1 MSTRSV
7 QNSVNE
13 HAAALRILGT
23 ALGFTLLV
31 TAQNI
36 TVPPNPRK
44 FTPIRHPKPPAS
56 MQNAASTAGRATA
69 GIKSARL
76 DRFALILS
84 DKPVAAQYPSR
95 RRMHSVPAMQA
106 GRNIHAAQ
114 ATLKSALKTAGG
126 IRVLGSTELL
136 LNAVYV
142 SAPGK
147 TAAQLLQFP
156 GVARVVRMQPV
167 HRNLNLALG
176 LVGVPG
182 AWNVLGGEGNAGT
195 GMKIGIIDTGIDNTN
210 PAFQDPSLSPPSGYP
225 MGAGTNWQNFVNNKI
240 IVARSYV
247 DQLVLPLQPGDTQ
260 DLSRP
265 DDLSP
270 RDRVGHGTAAAMIAA
285 GETVNA
291 PLAQITGVAPKA
303 FLGNYKIFGSPGV
316 NDTTFDDVVLMA
328 LEDAFNDG
336 MDVVSLSVSSPA
348 LWGPDDT
355 GSTCGAN
362 SGVACDPRAQA
373 VNNAV
378 ASGMTVVC
386 AAGNSGYNGYAPPS
400 YGTIES
406 PGTAEGAITVGAVY
420 NAHIFYQSISV
431 PNGPA
436 NLQGIAT
443 FFAEGVPIPGG
454 AFTAP
459 MLDVL
464 TIGGSNNP
472 DACAPLPANSLSG
485 AIGLIGTDAN
495 CNHQTQAINAQNAGA
510 VAVVFYLPTGND
522 SIYTLSTVPGV
533 GIPVTMI
540 GNSDALNLESYLS
553 SNPKHEVTL
562 DPTRVETDASSSQD
576 FIAYFSSRG
585 PALET
590 EAIKPEVTAVGTD
603 LYTAGQSYD
612 PNGDMYDPSGFTVV
626 NGTSFAA
633 PMVAG
638 VVAMVQQ
645 LHPNLTPSQLKS
657 AVVNTA
663 NGSAVGDYDSNG
675 NPVNAGVE
683 TTGAGLLNAQAAVQT
698 NVTIEPS
705 TLSFG
710 EIGSGPASQQLT
722 FTNIGTS
729 PVNLSLSNNPYF
741 QDTGYTLSL
750 SQTSF
755 SLAPGAETTITA
767 SLQGS
772 NPSPGTDE
780 GEIVVNGASQPLVIP
795 YLDGASDLNIANAF
809 PLTGINFTGAP
820 GDAVNGSLQLEV
832 VDDFGFPQSGVP
844 VYFYPTLGN
853 GAITQGTG
861 TSGTDNY
868 GIAYATAQIGTQ
880 LGAQEFAA
888 DIGNTGYGPV
898 FTLYF
903 EGRAFALPTIGSG
916 GVVNGASFLQGQGQ
930 APGSYISLFG
940 SGLSETTQLFFTP
953 YLPLSL
959 GRVSVSF
966 DVPSAGLSVPGRLV
980 YVSPGQLD
988 VQVPWELAGQ
998 SSAAM
1003 KVSIDY
1009 DSSNVYTVPITPYS
1023 PGFFEYTDSS
1033 GAKMLAAQDAS
1044 YHLIGSAN
1052 PAHKGATILLYCNG
1066 LGPVDTPVPSGE
1078 PTPAR
1083 APNTTSAPSVTIGGK
1098 QAQVVFSGLSPE
1110 SIGLYQVNVV
1120 VPSTVASGSQPVV
1133 LEINGYQSQTST
1145 IVVQ

>member
-7 QNSVNE
+7 QNCVNQY
-13 HAAALRILGT
+13 AAALRIAIT
-23 ALGFTLLV
+23 ALGITLLV
-31 TAQNI
+31 AAQNI
-36 TVPPNPRK
+36 TVPSNPRK
-44 FTPIRHPKPPAS
+44 FNPIRYSKPPAS
-56 MQNAASTAGRATA
+56 RENDASTPRRATA
-69 GIKSARL
+69 VVKSARL

-84 DKPVAAQYPSR
+84 DKPVAAQFPSR

-106 GRNIHAAQ
+106 GRNIDAAQ
-114 ATLKSALKTAGG
+114 AALKSSLAADKG
-126 IRVLGSTELL
+126 IRVLGSTKIL

-142 SAPGK
+142 LAPGK

-167 HRNLNLALG
+167 RRNLNLALG

-182 AWNVLGGEGNAGT
+182 AWNVLGGEVNAGT

-225 MGAGTNWQNFVNNKI
+225 VGTGTNWQNFVNNKI

-247 DQLVLPLQPGDTQ
+247 DQLVLPYQPGDTQ

-291 PLAQITGVAPKA
+291 PLAQISGVAPKA

-355 GSTCGAN
+355 GSTCGEK

-386 AAGNSGYNGYAPPS
+386 AAGNSGSNGYAPPS

-431 PNGPA
+431 PNGPS

-454 AFTAP
+454 PLTAP

-472 DACAPLPANSLSG
+472 DACAPLPPNSLSG

-510 VAVVFYLPTGND
+510 VAVVFYLPGGND
-522 SIYTLSTVPGV
+522 SIYTLSTVEGV
-533 GIPVTMI
+533 GIPVTLI

-562 DPTRVETDASSSQD
+562 DPTRVETDASSSED

-590 EAIKPEVTAVGTD
+590 EAIKPELSAVGTD

-638 VVAMVQQ
+638 VVAMVEQ
-645 LHPNLTPSQLKS
+645 LHPNLTPGQLKS

-663 NGSAVGDYDSNG
+663 NATAVGDYNSYG

-698 NVTIEPS
+698 NITVEPA
-705 TLSFG
+705 TLSLG
-710 EIGSGPASQQLT
+710 EIFNNLPPNQQLT

-729 PVNLSLSNNPYF
+729 PAHLSLSINSFY
-741 QDTGYTLSL
+741 QDTTDTLTLS
-750 SQTSF
+750 QMSF
-755 SLAPGAETTITA
+755 TLAPGAQTTLTA
-767 SLQGS
+767 SLQGGGI
-772 NPSPGTDE
+772 PAPGIYE
-780 GEIVVNGASQPLVIP
+780 GDIVVNGASQPLVIP
-795 YLDGASDLNIANAF
+795 YLYGVSDQTIANAF
-809 PLTGINFTGAP
+809 PLTGVNFTGAP

-832 VDDFGFPQSGVP
+832 VDDLGFPQSGVP
-844 VYFYPTLGN
+844 VYFYPTIGN
-853 GAITQGTG
+853 GSISQGTG
-861 TSGTDNY
+861 TAGTDNY

-888 DIGNTGYGPV
+888 DIGNPAA
-898 FTLYF
+898 FTIYF
-903 EGRAFALPTIGSG
+903 EGRAFALPTISSG
-916 GVVNGASFLQGQGQ
+916 GVVNGASFLAGQGQ

-966 DVPSAGLSVPGRLV
+966 DVPSAGLSLPGRLV

-998 SSAAM
+998 TSAAM

-1044 YHLIGSAN
+1044 YHLIGPAN
-1052 PAHKGATILLYCNG
+1052 PAQKGATILLYCNG
-1066 LGPVDTPVPSGE
+1066 LGAVDTPVPTGE
-1078 PTPAR
+1078 PTPSP
-1083 APNTTSAPSVTIGGK
+1083 APQTTSTPSVTIGG
-1098 QAQVVFSGLSPE
+1098 QPAQVVFSGLSPE

-1120 VPSTVASGSQPVV
+1120 VPSTVASGAQPVV
-1133 LEINGYQSQTST
+1133 LSINGYQSQTST